1 MLNTSLRRV
10 ARHCPNSPLP
20 SRPSTPTPITASFSS
35 QTHQR
40 RHSSSKRSIPPSSS
54 HSSIP
59 ATQVKTVGSKNKSE
73 TQAKGIPETP
83 AVTETEAS
91 GTIDVTKKRPGA
103 ESRVSHRREARSKK
117 DYSNEWLVNVP
128 SVAPT
133 NHLKREDVHA
143 ASFYSI
149 HRPIAINATS
159 GLPNET
165 SLDAFNALFDP
176 KPKTPKKARA
186 NEVIY
191 TLSSAV
197 HNLDE
202 HIAQQ
207 QRQGP
212 PRGATPPQNRSDIIS
227 ALTRHNDHA
236 PRNTNTKHLDS
247 PQQQQFQ
254 QSKNGTQ
261 VSISI
266 QEIAHR
272 FRPFNTPPVPVPMT
286 EQEINASEHIEAE
299 NAKAAHEEM
308 QACELEEQV
317 RLQDDELTQHARTP
331 RGRRVL
337 HDFFTPRIVQID
349 PPRRE
354 ISMQE
359 PSPGGRTR
367 IRRSPLKRAGIRED
381 RKYHMISVRR
391 QRKLK
396 MKKHKYKKLM
406 RKTRNLRRRQDK
418 L

>member
-1 MLNTSLRRV
+1 MASQ
-10 ARHCPNSPLP
+10 CPE
-20 SRPSTPTPITASFSS
+20 
-35 QTHQR
+35 
-40 RHSSSKRSIPPSSS
+40 RS
-54 HSSIP
+54 
-59 ATQVKTVGSKNKSE
+59 
-73 TQAKGIPETP
+73 
-83 AVTETEAS
+83 
-91 GTIDVTKKRPGA
+91 
-103 ESRVSHRREARSKK
+103 
-117 DYSNEWLVNVP
+117 SNESPQARRFAIWTLFHHPPNTYRLP
-128 SVAPT
+128 
-133 NHLKREDVHA
+133 DVHA

-176 KPKTPKKARA
+176 KPKTPKKART
-186 NEVIY
+186 NEVLY

-212 PRGATPPQNRSDIIS
+212 PRGALPPQNRSDIIS

-236 PRNTNTKHLDS
+236 PRPTPAKHLDS
-247 PQQQQFQ
+247 PSQQQFS
-254 QSKNGTQ
+254 QSKTNPKI
-261 VSISI
+261 SISI

-272 FRPFNTPPVPVPMT
+272 FRPFNTPPVPIPMT

-299 NAKAAHEEM
+299 NAKAAQEEM
-308 QACELEEQV
+308 QARELEEQV
-317 RLQDDELTQHARTP
+317 RFQDDELTQTP
-331 RGRRVL
+331 RTRRVL
-337 HDFFTPRIVQID
+337 HDFFTPQTLNMQI
-349 PPRRE
+349 E
-354 ISMQE
+354 IQD
-359 PSPGGRTR
+359 PSPQELPQRGRNRIR
-367 IRRSPLKRAGIRED
+367 IRRSPLLQRMRMGMGIRES
-381 RKYHMISVRR
+381 RKYLLISVRR